1 MDGAL
6 EYIGRG
12 SPPSKIGCRLRT
24 VKALGIWLLTLLLAV
39 TCALPTAL
47 APSATTKGDAARA
60 VFNLPLRSSRR
71 PSRALPFDENLRSIS
86 LREESAPP
94 GSFGR
99 VSNARLRRVYH
110 FSLSIFSSSTVTAFP
125 LARLCRLRI

>member
-1 MDGAL
+1 M
-6 EYIGRG
+6 
-12 SPPSKIGCRLRT
+12 KT
-24 VKALGIWLLTLLLAV
+24 LGIWLLALLIAV
-39 TCALPTAL
+39 TCALPAAI

-71 PSRALPFDENLRSIS
+71 PSRALPFEENLRSLS
-86 LREESAPP
+86 LQEESAPP

-99 VSNARLRRVYH
+99 VSDPRLPRVSH
-110 FSLSIFSSSTVTAFP
+110 FSVIIFPLATVTSFS